1 MVNKRNRYINTALVF
16 IIGLILGIL
25 AKWLDGISI
34 DNAIWWHGL
43 IESLDLGNFFS
54 EMAIWLLL
62 ALIIAI
68 RSSSNIRAALNV
80 FVFFAGMCVSY
91 HLYSVIVSGF
101 NPFSYMMIWYGITLL
116 SPLAGWICHYSRKKG
131 TLTLIAD
138 ALIMSVFLLS
148 CFSIGFF
155 YCDIRGV
162 LYLMVYAGAL
172 AVLYENPRQLL
183 CSLLLSIPLA
193 FLINPIWPFH

>member
-25 AKWLDGISI
+25 AKWLDDISI

-68 RSSSNIRAALNV
+68 RSSSDIRAALNV

-162 LYLMVYAGAL
+162 LYLAVYAGAL
-172 AVLYENPRQLL
+172 AVLYERPGQLL